1 LLVDDIDYKSVAQII
16 MKKISLLSMM
26 VLIFFAACKKDH
38 FAGSSSNSRKMDTLQ
53 GAITSDRTLDASKNY
68 FLKGQV
74 YVKNNATLTIPAGI
88 TVYAQVNASRAAKSA
103 LVITQGAKLN
113 INGTVNSPVVFTS
126 AATVKMPGDWGA
138 IILLGKA
145 PTNTGTGNAPGL
157 PVTADTQFGGNV
169 STDNSGSITYLR
181 LEYTG
186 GINPPQENEWALDKA
201 SGLLLAS
208 VGSGTKIDN
217 VMVKYSNDDSFQFVG
232 GTVNAAHLISYNSGD
247 DDFDFDHG
255 YEGNLQFL
263 IGYRTQ
269 ASSQA
274 LKANGFESYN
284 DSVPTTNTPL
294 TRPVVSNMTIIGPQ
308 QTPIIKTNLN
318 QGVYMRK
325 GTRLAIRNSIISDY
339 PEGAFMVCPRTRPV
353 ILANDN
359 AEFRSNLVQTDTL
372 ARTFA
377 YDQGQE
383 FISFPDPVLSAF
395 ETNSVNNNTILTLS
409 SDFKLTAM
417 YRTAAPD
424 LSPANGSPALS
435 GSDFTGVDFT
445 NSFFT
450 QVTYRGAIG
459 STNWAAQSNWADW
472 R

>member
-1 LLVDDIDYKSVAQII
+1 
-16 MKKISLLSMM
+16 MKKLSLFSMM
-26 VLIFFAACKKDH
+26 ALVFFAACKKDH
-38 FAGSSSNSRKMDTLQ
+38 PSGTVNSSRKIDTLQ
-53 GAITSDRTLDASKNY
+53 GTITADRTLDANKNY

-88 TVYAQVNASRAAKSA
+88 TVFAQVNATRSSKSV
-103 LVITQGAKLN
+103 LVITQGSKIF
-113 INGTVNSPVVFTS
+113 INGTINNPVVFTS
-126 AATVKMPGDWGA
+126 AAAVKAPGDWGA
-138 IILLGKA
+138 LILLGKA

-157 PVTADTQFGGNV
+157 PVSADTQFGGNV
-169 STDNSGSITYLR
+169 AGDNSGSITYLR

-186 GINPPQENEWALDKA
+186 GINPPQEDEWALDKA

-232 GTVNAAHLISYNSGD
+232 GTVNATHLISYNSGD

-255 YEGNLQFL
+255 YEGNLQFI
-263 IGYRTQ
+263 IGYRTH

-274 LKANGFESYN
+274 LRANGVESYN
-284 DSVPTTNTPL
+284 DSVPTANTPL
-294 TRPVVSNMTIIGPQ
+294 TRPVISNMTIIGPQ
-308 QTPIIKTNLN
+308 ETPIVKTNLN

-325 GTRLAIRNSIISDY
+325 GTRLAIRNSVVSDY

-353 ILANDN
+353 ILADDN

-372 ARTFA
+372 ARVFC
-377 YDQGQE
+377 YDHGLTT
-383 FISFPDPVLSAF
+383 SVPDPELSTF

-409 SDFKLTAM
+409 TDFKLTGM
-417 YRTAAPD
+417 YGTTAPD
-424 LSPANGSPALS
+424 LTLAAGSPAAS
-435 GSDFTGVDFT
+435 GADFTGADFS

-450 QVTYRGAIG
+450 HVNYRGAM
-459 STNWAAQSNWADW
+459 STSNWAAQSNWADW

>member
-1 LLVDDIDYKSVAQII
+1 MS
-16 MKKISLLSMM
+16 
-26 VLIFFAACKKDH
+26 
-38 FAGSSSNSRKMDTLQ
+38 GSASNSKKMDTLQ
-53 GAITSDRTLDASKNY
+53 GSITSDRTLDATKNY

-88 TVYAQVNASRAAKSA
+88 TVYAQVNAARSAKSV
-103 LVITQGAKLN
+103 LVITQGAKIY
-113 INGTVNSPVVFTS
+113 INGTVDNPVVFTS
-126 AATVKMPGDWGA
+126 AAAVKTPGDWGA

-145 PTNTGTGNAPGL
+145 PTNTGAGNAPGL

-181 LEYTG
+181 IEYTG
-186 GINPPQENEWALDKA
+186 GINPPAEDEWALDKA

-208 VGSGTKIDN
+208 VGSGTRIDN

-232 GTVNAAHLISYNSGD
+232 GTVNATHLISYNSGD

-263 IGYRTQ
+263 IGYRTH

-274 LKANGFESYN
+274 LRANGVESYN
-284 DSVPTTNTPL
+284 DSVPTANTPL
-294 TRPVVSNMTIIGPQ
+294 TRPVIANMTIIGPQ
-308 QTPIIKTNLN
+308 GAPIVKTNLN

-353 ILANDN
+353 ILANNN

-372 ARTFA
+372 ERTFD
-377 YDQGQE
+377 YDQGQAAV
-383 FISFPDPVLSAF
+383 SFPDPVLAAF

-409 SDFKLTAM
+409 TDFKLNGM
-417 YRTAAPD
+417 YLSGAPD
-424 LSPANGSPALS
+424 LTPASGSPALS
-435 GSDFTGVDFT
+435 GADFTGADFT

-450 QVTYRGAIG
+450 QVAYRGAIG
-459 STNWAAQSNWADW
+459 STNWAAQSSWADW